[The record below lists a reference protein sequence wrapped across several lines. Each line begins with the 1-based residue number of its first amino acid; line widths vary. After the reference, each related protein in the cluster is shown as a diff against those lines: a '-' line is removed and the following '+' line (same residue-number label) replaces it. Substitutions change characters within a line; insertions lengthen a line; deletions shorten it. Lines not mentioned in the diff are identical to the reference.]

1 MPKTLSKVKEFEAPR
16 QSDAYSVPDRHNIL
30 FSSLSILIH
39 NSPSLVFSFSF
50 RGRTLITTF
59 TFEDEVGESVNYK
72 LAFEILG

>member
-1 MPKTLSKVKEFEAPR
+1 
-16 QSDAYSVPDRHNIL
+16 
-30 FSSLSILIH
+30 LIH

>member
-1 MPKTLSKVKEFEAPR
+1 VKEFEAPR
-16 QSDAYSVPDRHNIL
+16 PSDYIDSVPERHYIL

-59 TFEDEVGESVNYK
+59 TFEDATGNSENYIP
-72 LAFEILG
+72 AFDIVA